1 LRKGERRSRTA
12 GVETKY
18 GNVWSGR
25 ALLARDGGPR
35 GRPGRPVLQRQVLA
49 AANGECRN
57 RAGFRSLLLK
67 IPETSM
73 SAAAPMLLTR
83 PQLLKGAA
91 TTARLLAA
99 SVTSDDR
106 VGRVPLQLVN
116 IRMLSAT

>member
-1 LRKGERRSRTA
+1 
-12 GVETKY
+12 
-18 GNVWSGR
+18 
-25 ALLARDGGPR
+25 
-35 GRPGRPVLQRQVLA
+35 
-49 AANGECRN
+49 
-57 RAGFRSLLLK
+57 
-67 IPETSM
+67 M